1 VSAAPHFTSASLVR
15 ASTEKE
21 SIMPRVAPITG
32 KSDVPA
38 EHQAV
43 VDGVL
48 KVFGNV
54 RGPFSMLL
62 HSPKLADRVLPLV
75 TFFRDES
82 VVEGKLR
89 SIAILTAVRER
100 EASYVWAAQ
109 VAAARRN
116 GLRDE
121 VIDLIRAKGD
131 PAALPAEERDIVTYT
146 RQLMRTNRVEQKVFD
161 ALQERF
167 GVQWLVELT
176 AAANYFALLSGVVN
190 AFEVAPPPDGDKL
203 PA

>member
-1 VSAAPHFTSASLVR
+1 
-15 ASTEKE
+15 
-21 SIMPRVAPITG
+21 MPRVAPITG

-38 EHQAV
+38 EHEAV
-43 VDGVL
+43 VDAVVN
-48 KVFGNV
+48 VFGNV

-62 HSPKLADRVLPLV
+62 HSPKLAERVLPLV

-82 VVEGKLR
+82 IVEPKLR

-100 EASYVWAAQ
+100 EAAYVWAAQ

-116 GLRDE
+116 GVGTK

-131 PAALPAEERDIVTYT
+131 PGKLPAEEREIVTYI
-146 RQLMRTNRVEQKVFD
+146 RQLMRTNRIDQAVFD
-161 ALQERF
+161 ALKTRY

-176 AAANYFALLSGVVN
+176 AAANYFALLSGIVN
-190 AFEVAPPPDGDKL
+190 AFEVTAPADGDKL
-203 PA
+203 PV

>member
-1 VSAAPHFTSASLVR
+1 
-15 ASTEKE
+15 
-21 SIMPRVAPITG
+21 MPRVAPITG
-32 KSDVPA
+32 KSDLPA

-43 VDGVL
+43 AEAVV
-48 KVFGNV
+48 KVFGGV

-62 HSPKLADRVLPLV
+62 HSPKLAERVLPLV
-75 TFFRDES
+75 TFFRDDS
-82 VVEGKLR
+82 IVEAKLR
-89 SIAILTAVRER
+89 SVAILAAVRER
-100 EASYVWAAQ
+100 EAAYVWAAQ

-131 PAALPAEERDIVTYT
+131 AGKLPAEEREIVTYV
-146 RQLMRTNRVEQKVFD
+146 RQLMRTNKVDQAVFD
-161 ALQERF
+161 ALQKRY

-190 AFEVAPPPDGDKL
+190 AFEVAAPPDGDKL